1 MTTTKQAAGNRR
13 NAKKSTGPRAAE
25 GKAIVARNRVT
36 HGLSSRRVVLGDE
49 NEAEYAELQHELA
62 CELRPEGTVE
72 TYLVN
77 RIGATMWRLARCAGI
92 EADLLEKHRR
102 DPFGH
107 DLGLAQGFER
117 AGRWGRD
124 VLGQLRHHEATGERS
139 LYRALH
145 TLKRLQALRSGGSSE
160 LFWYPTPGGAL
171 PEGSLSLTAPV
182 TLPGSHDGRR
192 S

>member
-1 MTTTKQAAGNRR
+1 MSTTKQALANRS
-13 NAKKSTGPRAAE
+13 NAKKSTGARSTE
-25 GKAIVARNRVT
+25 GKAIAARNAVT

-49 NEAEYAELQHELA
+49 NEAQYADLQHELA

-77 RIGATMWRLARCAGI
+77 RIGATMWRLARCGGI

-102 DPFGH
+102 DSFGH
-107 DLGLAQGFER
+107 DLGLAHGFEC
-117 AGRWGRD
+117 AGRWGPD
-124 VLGQLRHHEATGERS
+124 VLGQLRRHEATSERS

-145 TLKRLQALRSGGSSE
+145 TLKQLQSLRSGSSSDV
-160 LFWYPTPGGAL
+160 FSYPMPADAL
-171 PEGSLSLTAPV
+171 PEGSPSLAAPV
-182 TLPGSHDGRR
+182 TLPGSHAGYH